1 MGYNL
6 SMENMRKSVKDAY
19 NLCADAYGL
28 NRDIFPN
35 QKYLEKL
42 NTHLKANSQILDVGC
57 GAGIP
62 VDDYLVLKGHHL
74 TGVDI
79 SEKQIELAKIN
90 VPEAT
95 YLVGDMSE
103 MDFQKNSF
111 DAIVSFYAIFH
122 IPKEDHLELIKS
134 IYGFIKDDGL
144 FLATL
149 GYEEWEGCEEFHGVT
164 MHWSHYG
171 MDKNLEL
178 LKQAVFEIIFAEVDE
193 SGGERHLV
201 VLAKKNLTKAQTNYN
216 GKTYA
221 I

>member
-1 MGYNL
+1 VGYNL

-103 MDFQKNSF
+103 MDFQQNSF

-122 IPKEDHLELIKS
+122 IPKEDHLELFKRI
-134 IYGFIKDDGL
+134 FNLLKDGGL

-149 GYEEWEGCEEFHGVT
+149 GYEEWESCEEFCGVT
-164 MHWSHYG
+164 MHWSHYDK
-171 MDKNLEL
+171 DKNLQL
-178 LKQAVFEIIFAEVDE
+178 VKQTGFEIITAEVDE
-193 SGGERHLV
+193 SGGERHFV
-201 VLAKKNLTKAQTNYN
+201 VLAMKNPLKNHDLEDR
-216 GKTYA
+216 
-221 I
+221 